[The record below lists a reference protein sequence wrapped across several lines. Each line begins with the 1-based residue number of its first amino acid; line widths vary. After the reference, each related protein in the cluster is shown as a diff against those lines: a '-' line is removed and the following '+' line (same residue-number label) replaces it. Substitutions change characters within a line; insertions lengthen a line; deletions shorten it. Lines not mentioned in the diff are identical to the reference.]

1 MPSRPVPKLAPIAAS
16 PAVGYRSLGG
26 DDDDEKPAP
35 AAPGAPG
42 ARGLSLNLGE
52 LGGGAPQHGAPRRL
66 VVAQDDHA
74 ARPPPGSA
82 RGARPAV
89 PHMQLKSIATPRA
102 AGPDAQERAR

>member
-52 LGGGAPQHGAPRRL
+52 LGGGAPNTARRGSSSSRKMTTPRGG
-66 VVAQDDHA
+66 
-74 ARPPPGSA
+74 PPGSA

-89 PHMQLKSIATPRA
+89 PHMQLQVPPLRRK
-102 AGPDAQERAR
+102 